1 MSKTEYFCVGRI
13 QTTRGVDKKCT
24 FRSTDLEEGLSKMWE
39 WAKQQPM
46 RKRFVW
52 PEYELEKGIY
62 SYWKN
67 ER

>member
-24 FRSTDLEEGLSKMWE
+24 FRSTDLEEGFDHNCPICG
-39 WAKQQPM
+39 AKLLQQEI
-46 RKRFVW
+46 K
-52 PEYELEKGIY
+52 
-62 SYWKN
+62 